1 MTMRAREI
9 LRRRWVRV
17 VALVLLLPLPA
28 WILICN
34 LALWTGAISAIVT
47 RDGKV
52 TRMELDHGFAWMVWP
67 TVVHLKHA
75 SLRIDSYSYQ
85 LAVEADEAVVDL
97 ELLELFD
104 RRVHIESFTGSGVR
118 AEYRDKVDPEEEGD
132 PDLAAYPRFDGTE
145 PQVQPSVPKPVPPAG
160 KEWAV
165 DLDDVDA
172 EVERLWI
179 DEFDVEPCGHVR
191 AAFHWI
197 DADTLSMPTTT
208 VRLADAGL
216 WIGAHEA
223 LRGLA
228 GDVTVTFAPFDSGE
242 VDADHVPA
250 YLSFDVEAEGE
261 LIDPA
266 ALSVWW
272 PDVQHSLSGAPG
284 PIAIAAK
291 AQDGVLQPGTRIH
304 HRSAHGSFVHD
315 PVTLRGAPEVIV
327 DLDDAARPRARVWL
341 RDASLHG
348 KGDDELA
355 RSEELHAEL
364 IVAHGNMAKPWSI
377 ASASGATE
385 DVRADDLRR
394 ISAVIDSD
402 SIALKRG
409 RARGSASAE
418 VGEDLVPHGRFDV
431 HVEDGILVAGDVEV
445 GAALHSRGRVTFTED
460 GELVAKNLELRSRG
474 VTVKTPKGTS
484 RGTWVKLD
492 HGSVRVDDER
502 VVVETRGEIEDA
514 RPAVVHLTRL
524 DPFLRAVPDLQRQ
537 IPIRTHTKVEV
548 RGDVVDVELIDV
560 EQLGLHVSAAWR
572 KRGEHWRLAL
582 LASGLTALGF
592 TMSDAEKLG
601 KPFVLVGQSWFAEQ
615 RRWVHALA
623 KRSKT

>member
-1 MTMRAREI
+1 MRRLRAI
-9 LRRRWVRV
+9 LRHRWVRV
-17 VALVLLLPLPA
+17 LALAVLLPLPA
-28 WILICN
+28 WILVCN
-34 LALWTGAISAIVT
+34 VLLWSGAIAAIVT

-52 TRMELDHGFAWMVWP
+52 TRMGLDHGGAWMVWP
-67 TVVHLKHA
+67 TVVHLYDA
-75 SLRIDSYSYQ
+75 RFTLDSYSYQ

-97 ELLELFD
+97 ELFELLG
-104 RRVHIESFTGSGVR
+104 RRVHIERIAGSGLR

-132 PDLAAYPRFDGTE
+132 PDLGAYPPFDGTD
-145 PQVQPSVPKPVPPAG
+145 PQVQPSVPKPVPPPDKA
-160 KEWAV
+160 WAV
-165 DLDDVDA
+165 DLDDVD
-172 EVERLWI
+172 VDVDRLWI

-208 VRLADAGL
+208 VRLAEAGL
-216 WIGAHEA
+216 WIGPHEA

-242 VDADHVPA
+242 VDAAHVPA
-250 YLSFDVEAEGE
+250 YLSFDVEANGE
-261 LIDPA
+261 LVDPA
-266 ALSVWW
+266 AFSVWW
-272 PDVQHSLSGAPG
+272 PQVENSLSGSPG
-284 PIAIAAK
+284 PIEITAK

-304 HRSAHGSFVHD
+304 HQSAHGSYVQD
-315 PVTLRGAPEVIV
+315 PVTLSGAPEVLV

-348 KGDDELA
+348 KGDEIA
-355 RSEELHAEL
+355 RTAELHAEL
-364 IVAHGNMAKPWSI
+364 SVAHGDMAKPWSI

-394 ISAVIDSD
+394 ISALIDSD
-402 SIALKRG
+402 SIALARG
-409 RARGSASAE
+409 RAHGTASAE
-418 VGEDLVPHGRFDV
+418 VGEDLVPQGRFDV
-431 HVEDGILVAGDVEV
+431 HVEDGVLVAGEVEI
-445 GAALHSRGRVTFTED
+445 GAALHSRGRVTWTPEH
-460 GELVAKNLELRSRG
+460 ELVAKNLELRSRG

-484 RGTWVKLD
+484 RGTWVKLE
-492 HGSVRVDDER
+492 HGTVRVDDER

-537 IPIRTHTKVEV
+537 IPIRTHAKVEV
-548 RGDVVDVELIDV
+548 RGDIVDVELIDV
-560 EQLGLHVSAAWR
+560 EQLGLHVAAAWR

-582 LASGLTALGF
+582 LASGLTAFGF
-592 TMSDAEKLG
+592 TMSDAQKLG
-601 KPFVLVGQSWFAEQ
+601 TPSVLVGQSWFAEQ
-615 RRWVHALA
+615 RRWVHALV